1 MPPSFLLHHL
11 VKKST
16 SQYICLMERRGT
28 TDLHDVI
35 IKSGELVICP
45 SAHKLIAIA
54 GSNCVVTF
62 WEPEKKIAAL
72 VNYSKP
78 KAKAGQKHTAT
89 YGNIALISVIKHLEA
104 MEIDLTSVEAHLIG
118 GGKKYFH
125 VTTAEENIAVAK
137 SILGSKGI
145 DIISED
151 IGGNKG
157 RKVLFD
163 TRTGQVAL
171 LKVQRLRHSDWI

>member
-1 MPPSFLLHHL
+1 
-11 VKKST
+11 
-16 SQYICLMERRGT
+16 MERRGT
-28 TDLHDVI
+28 TELQNVI

-72 VNYSKP
+72 VNFSKP
-78 KAKAGQKHTAT
+78 KVKAGQKHTAI
-89 YGNIALISVIKHLEA
+89 YGNVALLTVLKHLEC
-104 MEIDLTSVEAHLIG
+104 MEVDLKNVEAHLIG

-125 VTTAEENIAVAK
+125 VTTAEENIAIAK
-137 SILGSKGI
+137 SILQSKGVEI
-145 DIISED
+145 VSED

-163 TRTGQVAL
+163 TRNGQVAL